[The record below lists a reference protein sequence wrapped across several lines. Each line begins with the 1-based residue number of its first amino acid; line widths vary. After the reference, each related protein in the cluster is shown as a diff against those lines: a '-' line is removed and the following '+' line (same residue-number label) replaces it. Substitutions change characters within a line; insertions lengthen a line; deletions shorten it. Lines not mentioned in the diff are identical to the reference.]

1 MYNLIIY
8 ITIAII
14 LVYVIVRSFKEKR
27 NFKRKIVKK
36 TRTEKILKIINV
48 FAWIIFVGTLV
59 KFGTILI
66 IFIISLFNP
75 EAVLFKDIEVF
86 GEGTSSGTYFY
97 EIRESHLWNYIPYV
111 ISIILWTLIKSY
123 LAYLIIKLLAKI
135 NLIHPFSME
144 VADRIVKISYA
155 LIFIWVLSFVVGFFD
170 KWATLAIGL
179 EPQFEVRGEFLF
191 IAGLVYLIGNIF
203 KRGVEIQN
211 ENKLTI

>member
-1 MYNLIIY
+1 MYKLIIY

-14 LVYVIVRSFKEKR
+14 LVYVIVRSFKKKS
-27 NFKRKIVKK
+27 FKRKIVNK

-48 FAWIIFVGTLV
+48 FAWIFFVGTLV
-59 KFGTILI
+59 KFGIILI
-66 IFIISLFNP
+66 SFIISLFNP
-75 EAVLFKDIEVF
+75 EFVVFKDIDVF
-86 GEGTSSGTYFY
+86 GEGTSPGTYFY
-97 EIRESHLWNYIPYV
+97 EIRESHLWNYIFYV
-111 ISIILWTLIKSY
+111 ISILLWTLIKSY

-144 VADRIVKISYA
+144 IANRIVKISYT
-155 LIFIWVLSFVVGFFD
+155 LIFIWGFSFVVNFFD
-170 KWATLAIGL
+170 KWAALAIGL
-179 EPQFEVRGEFLF
+179 EPQFEVRGELLF

>member
-8 ITIAII
+8 ITIALI

-36 TRTEKILKIINV
+36 IRTEKILKIINV

-75 EAVLFKDIEVF
+75 EYVLFKDIEVF
-86 GEGTSSGTYFY
+86 GEGTSPGTYFY

>member
-1 MYNLIIY
+1 MYKLTIY

-14 LVYVIVRSFKEKR
+14 LVYIIVRSFKKKS
-27 NFKRKIVKK
+27 FKRKIVNK

-48 FAWIIFVGTLV
+48 FAWIFFVGTLV
-59 KFGTILI
+59 KFGIILI
-66 IFIISLFNP
+66 SFIISLFNP
-75 EAVLFKDIEVF
+75 EFVVFKDIDVF
-86 GEGTSSGTYFY
+86 GEGTSPGTYFY
-97 EIRESHLWNYIPYV
+97 EIQKSHLWNYIFYV

-135 NLIHPFSME
+135 NIIHPFSME
-144 VADRIVKISYA
+144 IANRVVKISYT
-155 LIFIWVLSFVVGFFD
+155 LIFIWGLSFVVNFFD

-179 EPQFEVRGEFLF
+179 EPQFEVRGGFLF

>member
-1 MYNLIIY
+1 MYKLIIY

-14 LVYVIVRSFKEKR
+14 LVYVIVRSFKKKS
-27 NFKRKIVKK
+27 FKRKIVNK

-48 FAWIIFVGTLV
+48 FAWIFFVGTLV
-59 KFGTILI
+59 KFGIILI
-66 IFIISLFNP
+66 CFIISLFNP
-75 EAVLFKDIEVF
+75 EFVVFKDIDVF
-86 GEGTSSGTYFY
+86 GEGTSPGTYFY
-97 EIRESHLWNYIPYV
+97 EIREFHLWNYIFYV

-144 VADRIVKISYA
+144 IANRIVKISYT
-155 LIFIWVLSFVVGFFD
+155 LIFIWGFSFVVNFFD
-170 KWATLAIGL
+170 KWSALSIGL
-179 EPQFEVRGEFLF
+179 EPQFEVRGELLF

>member
-1 MYNLIIY
+1 MYKLIIY

>member
-1 MYNLIIY
+1 M
-8 ITIAII
+8 
-14 LVYVIVRSFKEKR
+14 K
-27 NFKRKIVKK
+27 KK

-48 FAWIIFVGTLV
+48 FAWITFVGTLV
-59 KFGTILI
+59 KSGIILI
-66 IFIISLFNP
+66 SFIITLFKP
-75 EAVLFKDIEVF
+75 EAVVFKDIPVF
-86 GEGTSSGTYFY
+86 GEGTSPGTYFY
-97 EIRESHLWNYIPYV
+97 EIRESNLWNYIFYV
-111 ISIILWTLIKSY
+111 ITIILWTLTKSY
-123 LAYLIIKLLAKI
+123 LAYLIIKLLSKI

-144 VADRIVKISYA
+144 IANRIVKISYT
-155 LIFIWVLSFVVGFFD
+155 LIFIWGLSFVVNFFD

>member
-8 ITIAII
+8 ITIALI

-75 EAVLFKDIEVF
+75 EYVLFKDIEVF
-86 GEGTSSGTYFY
+86 GEGTSPGTYFY

>member
-1 MYNLIIY
+1 MYKLIIY

-14 LVYVIVRSFKEKR
+14 LVYVIVRSFKEKKS
-27 NFKRKIVKK
+27 FKRKIVKK

-48 FAWIIFVGTLV
+48 FAWIIFVGTFV

-97 EIRESHLWNYIPYV
+97 EIRESHLWNYIFYF

-135 NLIHPFSME
+135 NLIHPFS
-144 VADRIVKISYA
+144 
-155 LIFIWVLSFVVGFFD
+155 
-170 KWATLAIGL
+170 LA
-179 EPQFEVRGEFLF
+179 
-191 IAGLVYLIGNIF
+191 
-203 KRGVEIQN
+203 
-211 ENKLTI
+211 

>member
-1 MYNLIIY
+1 MYKLIIY

-14 LVYVIVRSFKEKR
+14 LVYVVVRSFKEKKD
-27 NFKRKIVKK
+27 FKRKIVKT

-59 KFGTILI
+59 KSGVILI
-66 IFIISLFNP
+66 SFIISLVSP
-75 EAVLFKDIEVF
+75 EAVVFKDIDVF
-86 GEGTSSGTYFY
+86 GEGRSPGTYFY
-97 EIRESHLWNYIPYV
+97 EIRESHLWNYIFYV

-135 NLIHPFSME
+135 NLINPFSME
-144 VADRIVKISYA
+144 IANRIVKISYTI
-155 LIFIWVLSFVVGFFD
+155 IFIWSLSFIVNFFD
-170 KWATLAIGL
+170 KWAALAIGL
-179 EPQFEVRGEFLF
+179 DPQFEVRGEFLF

>member
-1 MYNLIIY
+1 MYKLIIY

-14 LVYVIVRSFKEKR
+14 LVYVVVRSFKEKKG
-27 NFKRKIVKK
+27 FKRKIVKT

-59 KFGTILI
+59 KSGIILI
-66 IFIISLFNP
+66 SFIISLFDP
-75 EAVLFKDIEVF
+75 EAVVFKDIDVF
-86 GEGTSSGTYFY
+86 GLGTSPGTYFY
-97 EIRESHLWNYIPYV
+97 EIREANLWNYIFYV

-135 NLIHPFSME
+135 NLIQPFSME
-144 VADRIVKISYA
+144 IANRIVKISYT
-155 LIFIWVLSFVVGFFD
+155 LIFIWGLSFVVGFFD
-170 KWATLAIGL
+170 KWAALAIGL

>member
-1 MYNLIIY
+1 MYITIY

-14 LVYVIVRSFKEKR
+14 LVYIIVRSFKKKS
-27 NFKRKIVKK
+27 FKRKIVNK

-48 FAWIIFVGTLV
+48 FAWIFFVGTLV
-59 KFGTILI
+59 KFGIILI
-66 IFIISLFNP
+66 SFIISLFNP
-75 EAVLFKDIEVF
+75 EFVVFKDIDVF
-86 GEGTSSGTYFY
+86 GEGTSPGTYFY
-97 EIRESHLWNYIPYV
+97 EIQKSHLWNYIFYI

-135 NLIHPFSME
+135 NIIHPFSME
-144 VADRIVKISYA
+144 IANRVVKISYT
-155 LIFIWVLSFVVGFFD
+155 LIFIWGLSFVVNFFD
-170 KWATLAIGL
+170 KWSALAIGL
-179 EPQFEVRGEFLF
+179 EPQFEIRGELLF

>member
-8 ITIAII
+8 ITIALI

>member
-8 ITIAII
+8 ITIALI

-75 EAVLFKDIEVF
+75 EYVLFKDIEVF
-86 GEGTSSGTYFY
+86 GEGTSPGTYFY

-191 IAGLVYLIGNIF
+191 MAGLVYLIGNIF

>member
-1 MYNLIIY
+1 MYKLIIY

-14 LVYVIVRSFKEKR
+14 LVYVVVRSFKEKKG
-27 NFKRKIVKK
+27 FKRKIVKT

-59 KFGTILI
+59 KSGIILI
-66 IFIISLFNP
+66 SFIISLFDP
-75 EAVLFKDIEVF
+75 EAVVFKDIDVF
-86 GEGTSSGTYFY
+86 GLGTSPGTYFY
-97 EIRESHLWNYIPYV
+97 EIREANLWNYIFYV

-123 LAYLIIKLLAKI
+123 LAYLIIKLLSKI

-144 VADRIVKISYA
+144 IANRIVKISYT
-155 LIFIWVLSFVVGFFD
+155 LIFIWGLSFVVGFFD
-170 KWATLAIGL
+170 KWAALAIGL
-179 EPQFEVRGEFLF
+179 EPQFEGRGEFLF

>member
-1 MYNLIIY
+1 MYKLIIY

-14 LVYVIVRSFKEKR
+14 LVYVVVRSFKEKKG
-27 NFKRKIVKK
+27 FKRKIVKT

-59 KFGTILI
+59 KSGIILI
-66 IFIISLFNP
+66 SFIISLFDP
-75 EAVLFKDIEVF
+75 EAVVFKDIDVF
-86 GEGTSSGTYFY
+86 GLGTSPGTYFY
-97 EIRESHLWNYIPYV
+97 EIREANLWNYIFYV

-123 LAYLIIKLLAKI
+123 LAYLIIKLLSKI

-144 VADRIVKISYA
+144 IANRIVKISYT
-155 LIFIWVLSFVVGFFD
+155 LIFIWGLSFVVGFFD